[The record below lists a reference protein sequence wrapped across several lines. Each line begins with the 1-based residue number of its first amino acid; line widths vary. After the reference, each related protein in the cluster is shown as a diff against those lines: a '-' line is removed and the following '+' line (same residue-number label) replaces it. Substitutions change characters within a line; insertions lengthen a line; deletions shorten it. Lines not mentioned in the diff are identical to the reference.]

1 MITGTIKD
9 YTITTLQNILGVLV
23 IQKGTQTNEI
33 KILNRRT
40 IHTRRRGTRTIHT
53 NMLDNLDIHTSNGL
67 HIKSLK
73 TSWHYTYT
81 QQKRMEPVN
90 TQVTYTSQVHPED
103 IHKDIRNLTKQ
114 TLWEIILIL
123 IRVTYFLVLAE
134 IPRSLGISYCVSTL
148 HLHPYPQTRK
158 IK

>member
-33 KILNRRT
+33 KILNRVT
-40 IHTRRRGTRTIHT
+40 I
-53 NMLDNLDIHTSNGL
+53 LDNLDIHTSNGL

-73 TSWHYTYT
+73 TNWHYTYI
-81 QQKRMEPVN
+81 QPKRREPVN
-90 TQVTYTSQVHPED
+90 TMVTYTSQVHPED

-123 IRVTYFLVLAE
+123 SE
-134 IPRSLGISYCVSTL
+134 
-148 HLHPYPQTRK
+148 
-158 IK
+158 

>member
-53 NMLDNLDIHTSNGL
+53 HMLDNLDIHTSNGL
-67 HIKSLK
+67 YIKSLK
-73 TSWHYTYT
+73 TMAIK
-81 QQKRMEPVN
+81 QKKGEK
-90 TQVTYTSQVHPED
+90 H
-103 IHKDIRNLTKQ
+103 
-114 TLWEIILIL
+114 LI
-123 IRVTYFLVLAE
+123 VK
-134 IPRSLGISYCVSTL
+134 S
-148 HLHPYPQTRK
+148 
-158 IK
+158 

>member
-9 YTITTLQNILGVLV
+9 YTITTLQNILGMLV

-33 KILNRRT
+33 KILNRET
-40 IHTRRRGTRTIHT
+40 IHTH
-53 NMLDNLDIHTSNGL
+53 MLDNLDIHTSNGL

-73 TSWHYTYT
+73 TNWHYTYT

-90 TQVTYTSQVHPED
+90 TQVTYTSQVHPDD

-123 IRVTYFLVLAE
+123 SE
-134 IPRSLGISYCVSTL
+134 
-148 HLHPYPQTRK
+148 
-158 IK
+158 

>member
-9 YTITTLQNILGVLV
+9 YTITTLQNILGMLV

-53 NMLDNLDIHTSNGL
+53 HMLDNLDIHTSNGL

-73 TSWHYTYT
+73 TNWHYTYL
-81 QQKRMEPVN
+81 QSKRREPVN
-90 TQVTYTSQVHPED
+90 TQVTYTSQVHPDD

-123 IRVTYFLVLAE
+123 SE
-134 IPRSLGISYCVSTL
+134 
-148 HLHPYPQTRK
+148 
-158 IK
+158 

>member
-40 IHTRRRGTRTIHT
+40 IYTHR
-53 NMLDNLDIHTSNGL
+53 LDNLDIHTSNGL

-73 TSWHYTYT
+73 TNWHYTYI
-81 QQKRMEPVN
+81 QSKREPVN

-103 IHKDIRNLTKQ
+103 IHKDIKNLTKQ
-114 TLWEIILIL
+114 TLWEIITIL
-123 IRVTYFLVLAE
+123 SE
-134 IPRSLGISYCVSTL
+134 
-148 HLHPYPQTRK
+148 
-158 IK
+158 

>member
-33 KILNRRT
+33 KILNRET
-40 IHTRRRGTRTIHT
+40 IHTHR
-53 NMLDNLDIHTSNGL
+53 LDYLDIHTSNGL

-73 TSWHYTYT
+73 TNWHYTYT

-123 IRVTYFLVLAE
+123 SE
-134 IPRSLGISYCVSTL
+134 
-148 HLHPYPQTRK
+148 
-158 IK
+158 

>member
-1 MITGTIKD
+1 MITGTIID

-33 KILNRRT
+33 KIINRRT
-40 IHTRRRGTRTIHT
+40 IRTHRRGTRTIHT
-53 NMLDNLDIHTSNGL
+53 NMLDSLDIHTSNGL

-73 TSWHYTYT
+73 TNWHYTYT

-114 TLWEIILIL
+114 TLWEIIMIL
-123 IRVTYFLVLAE
+123 SE
-134 IPRSLGISYCVSTL
+134 
-148 HLHPYPQTRK
+148 
-158 IK
+158 